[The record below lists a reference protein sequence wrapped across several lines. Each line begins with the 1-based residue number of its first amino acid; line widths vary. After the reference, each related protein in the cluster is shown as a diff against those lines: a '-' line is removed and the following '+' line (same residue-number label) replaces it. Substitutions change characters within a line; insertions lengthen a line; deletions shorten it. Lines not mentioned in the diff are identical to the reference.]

1 MIKRI
6 AINGLGRIGR
16 KLIRLISQRNDI
28 EIVAVNDLMH
38 IEMACHLIQYDSTFG
53 KLQKTVSHN
62 NLSLQIGEKT
72 IAYSS
77 VAQIEALPWQDLNID
92 IIINCSGTYKTT
104 LDLDKYLV
112 FNPQKVIL
120 SSPPDSDSIPIIING
135 FNDTDSLNQRII
147 SNASCTTYSI
157 VPVLDIIERNFGV
170 VFLNFATIHSY
181 TSDQNIQDA
190 LHSDYRRARAAANNI
205 IPTTTSATKVLR
217 KLFPGLS
224 HNISGTSYRVPVIN
238 GSITELNFVLN
249 QNTTIEKVK
258 EILIN
263 EKKQKYN
270 QIIDFEYNPIVSS
283 DILNCE
289 YASLID
295 FNEMELMHD
304 KYLKIRTFYDNESG
318 YSQMLIQRILIS

>member
-1 MIKRI
+1 MKRI

-38 IEMACHLIQYDSTFG
+38 IEMACHLLQFDSTYG
-53 KLQKTVSHN
+53 KHKESISHSN
-62 NLSLQIGEKT
+62 SNICIAGNT

-77 VAQIEALPWQDLNID
+77 VAQIEALPWNDLSID
-92 IIINCSGTYKTT
+92 IFINCSGTYKTS

-112 FNPQKVIL
+112 FNPRKVIL
-120 SSPPDSDSIPIIING
+120 SSPPDSDSIPIIVNG
-135 FNDTDSLNQRII
+135 FNDLSSLNHRII

-157 VPVLDIIERNFGV
+157 VPILDIIERNFGV
-170 VFLNFATIHSY
+170 AFLNFATIHSY

-205 IPTTTSATKVLR
+205 IPTTTSATNVLR
-217 KLFPGLS
+217 KLFPKLI

-238 GSITELNFVLN
+238 GSITELNFVLK
-249 QNTTIEKVK
+249 QNTTIEKVR
-258 EILIN
+258 EILKR
-263 EKKQKYN
+263 EKNDKYA
-270 QIIDFEYNPIVSS
+270 QIINFEYNPIVSS

-295 FNEMELMHD
+295 FNEMELLNE

-318 YSQMLIQRILIS
+318 YSNMLIQRILLS